1 MRAEPTLQ
9 SRNSAGSSI
18 EYLERLH
25 YCITF
30 CFNEQCQGELM
41 TPHQLIAELY
51 DTDAVF
57 GEGAACPKLRKMHIN
72 PTSFQKMN
80 VSLAMQVSLQTSVV
94 RSISVI

>member
-1 MRAEPTLQ
+1 MRAGPTLQ

-18 EYLERLH
+18 EYFFV

-80 VSLAMQVSLQTSVV
+80 FSLAMQVSLQTSVV

>member
-1 MRAEPTLQ
+1 
-9 SRNSAGSSI
+9 
-18 EYLERLH
+18 
-25 YCITF
+25 
-30 CFNEQCQGELM
+30 M

-57 GEGAACPKLRKMHIN
+57 GEGLACPKLRQMHIN

-80 VSLAMQVSLQTSVV
+80 VSLAMQVSLQISVV